1 MRAACSRVAH
11 RLGWLGSVLGPR
23 SRQRRGPRT
32 DPIHPAAN
40 VDPSVLSRFMNEAQ
54 AITIETMDKLGKV
67 MLFRLVPTAVDMQ
80 GYWDAVIKDR
90 RVKKKPTK

>member
-1 MRAACSRVAH
+1 
-11 RLGWLGSVLGPR
+11 
-23 SRQRRGPRT
+23 
-32 DPIHPAAN
+32 
-40 VDPSVLSRFMNEAQ
+40 MNEAQ